1 MASSDERR
9 PPRTHAEMT
18 AMVSDKLDRGER
30 ALDPFAE
37 RNQIEILWADANG
50 AEGVMTVN
58 DGVLNPYGT
67 VHGGCLVALADTVAG
82 HNMAA
87 SGRLCVTQSST
98 VNFLRPASGRLVRC
112 RSVPQKLGKSVCVAY
127 VEETDE
133 EGELLTTA
141 LFTFCVVRQV
151 KPHVITPKDLIEER
165 ES

>member
-1 MASSDERR
+1 MASSAEKTAPHTHEEMVERV
-9 PPRTHAEMT
+9 A
-18 AMVSDKLDRGER
+18 AKIGSGDRS
-30 ALDPFAE
+30 LDPFSQ

-50 AEGVMTVN
+50 AEGLLTVHE
-58 DGVLNPYGT
+58 GVLNPYGT

-87 SGRLCVTQSST
+87 AGRLCVTQSST
-98 VNFLRPASGRLVRC
+98 VNFLRPASGKLVRC

-141 LFTFCVVRQV
+141 LFTFSVVRQV
-151 KPHVITPKDLIEER
+151 EPHVITPMELED
-165 ES
+165 